1 MNILVF
7 VKQVPDTE
15 TRIQIRDGAVDLSSV
30 KWIANPYDEFAI
42 EEALRIRERLG
53 SGKVT
58 VLSLGPDRVKEAIKY
73 ALSLGADEGV
83 HVKGDGLALSDP
95 LAVAT
100 ILAAAARKCG
110 FDLILTGKQGVDHD
124 WSQAGVALAELLD
137 LPHVSVV
144 VGLELDQA
152 ARKGTARRE
161 VEGGI
166 ETVAF
171 ELPAVITAQKGLNE
185 PRYASLKGIMA
196 VKKKVIPEWTLAD
209 LGVDPASVAESAAA
223 VRFLDV
229 SLPPPRPQ
237 GTILEGEPAETA
249 KQLVRLLREEAKV
262 L

>member
-15 TRIQIRDGAVDLSSV
+15 TRIQLKDGSVDTSAV
-30 KWIANPYDEFAI
+30 KWVANPYDEFAI

-53 SGKVT
+53 QGKVT
-58 VLSLGPDRVKEAIKY
+58 VVSLGPDRVKEAIKY

-83 HVKGDGLALSDP
+83 HVQGDGVALWDP

-100 ILAAAARKCG
+100 VLAGAAKKAG

-124 WSQAGVALAELLD
+124 WSQAGIILAELLD

-144 VGLELDQA
+144 VSLEVNPESKRGKA
-152 ARKGTARRE
+152 KRE
-161 VEGGI
+161 VEGGA
-166 ETVAF
+166 EVVEF
-171 ELPAVITAQKGLNE
+171 SLPAVITAQKGLNE

-209 LGVDPASVAESAAA
+209 LGVDPAAVSESAAS
-223 VRFLDV
+223 VRFV
-229 SLPPPRPQ
+229 EFSLPPPREK
-237 GTILEGEPAETA
+237 GRILEGEPVETA
-249 KQLVRLLREEAKV
+249 RELVRILREEAKV

>member
-15 TRIQIRDGAVDLSSV
+15 TRIQLRNGSVDTSGV
-30 KWIANPYDEFAI
+30 KWVANPYDEFAI
-42 EEALRIRERLG
+42 EEALRIREKQG

-58 VLSLGPDRVKEAIKY
+58 VISLGPDRVKEAIKY

-83 HVKGDGLALSDP
+83 HVKGDGLALADP

-100 ILAAAARKCG
+100 VLAAAARKLG

-124 WSQAGVALAELLD
+124 WSQAGIILAELLD

-144 VGLELDQA
+144 VHLELDA
-152 ARKGTARRE
+152 ATKQGKAKRE
-161 VEGGI
+161 VEGGD
-166 ETVAF
+166 ELVEF
-171 ELPAVITAQKGLNE
+171 SLPAVITAQKGLNE

-196 VKKKVIPEWTLAD
+196 VKKKVIPELTLAD
-209 LGVDPASVAESAAA
+209 LGVDPATVSESAASI
-223 VRFLDV
+223 RFV
-229 SLPPPRPQ
+229 EFSLPPPRQ
-237 GTILEGEPAETA
+237 AGRILEGDPAITVPE
-249 KQLVRLLREEAKV
+249 LVRILHKEAKV